1 LAAWES
7 KCRTFKAD
15 KEAIGLSIS
24 QNVSVKNLVKIFEG
38 SGGKKVT
45 AVDNVSLT
53 IEPGE
58 FVTLLGPSGC
68 GKTTI
73 LRMIAGF
80 ENPSSG
86 DVFIGDTRVNT
97 LTPDRRDTAMVFQ
110 SYALFPHLNVFE
122 NVAYGLKIKKM
133 KTEDIR
139 VKVKELLGLVGLADL
154 ETRSPNQLSGGQQQ
168 RVALARALVMEP
180 SVLLFDE
187 PLSNLDA
194 KLRIH
199 MRREIRKIQR
209 QFGITSIYVTHD
221 QAEAMSMSD
230 RIIVMNKGVVEQ
242 MGTPKEVYATPA
254 SQFVADFI
262 GTANIIPST
271 VKALGDGEVEI
282 EALGTSFQIKT
293 DLTLQIGDAVKLIVR
308 PEAVALSRIAGIPA
322 KITSSVFMGSYQDYI
337 ISSYGQN
344 LLVVDPDPANHDT
357 FDADTQVFL
366 VIAPN
371 KLHIV
376 K

>member
-1 LAAWES
+1 MSAS
-7 KCRTFKAD
+7 KSVR
-15 KEAIGLSIS
+15 
-24 QNVSVKNLVKIFEG
+24 VKNLVKVFD
-38 SGGKKVT
+38 SPGGKKVT
-45 AVDNVSLT
+45 AVNNVSLA
-53 IEPGE
+53 IKPGE

-73 LRMIAGF
+73 LRMVAGF

-86 DVFIGDTRVNT
+86 DVFIGDERVNT

-133 KTEDIR
+133 KPEDIR
-139 VKVKELLGLVGLADL
+139 VKVKDLLELVGLSDL

-242 MGTPKEVYATPA
+242 IGTPKEIYATPA
-254 SQFVADFI
+254 TQFVADFI
-262 GTANIIPST
+262 GTANIIPSIVT
-271 VKALGDGEVEI
+271 AIATGEVEI
-282 EALGTSFQIKT
+282 EALGTRFSIKT
-293 DLTLQIGDAVKLIVR
+293 HLVLQQGDAVKLIVR
-308 PEAVALSRIAGIPA
+308 PETVSLSRKAGIPA
-322 KITSSVFMGSYQDYI
+322 EITSSVFMGSYQDYVL
-337 ISSYGQN
+337 SAHNQN
-344 LLVVDPDPANHDT
+344 LLIIDSDPANHET
-357 FDADTQVFL
+357 FQTGEHVFL
-366 VIAPN
+366 GIAPN

>member
-1 LAAWES
+1 MSTS
-7 KCRTFKAD
+7 K
-15 KEAIGLSIS
+15 S
-24 QNVSVKNLVKIFEG
+24 VSVKNLVKTFEG
-38 SGGKKVT
+38 AGGRKVT
-45 AVDNVSLT
+45 AVNNVSLT

-73 LRMIAGF
+73 LRMVAGF
-80 ENPSSG
+80 ENPTSG
-86 DVFIGDTRVNT
+86 DVLIGGERVNT

-133 KTEDIR
+133 KPDDIR
-139 VKVKELLGLVGLADL
+139 AKVTNILALVGLADM
-154 ETRSPNQLSGGQQQ
+154 EGRSPNQLSGGQQQ

-180 SVLLFDE
+180 AVLLFDE

-230 RIIVMNKGVVEQ
+230 RIIVMNKGVIEQ
-242 MGTPKEVYATPA
+242 VGTPKEIYATPA

-262 GTANIIPST
+262 GTANIIPSS
-271 VKALGDGEVEI
+271 VLSCGNGEAEI
-282 EALGTSFQIKT
+282 EALGTRFRVKT
-293 DLTLQIGDAVKLIVR
+293 GLALQKGDAVKLIVR
-308 PEAVALSRIAGIPA
+308 PEAVALSRDSGIPA
-322 KITSSVFMGSYQDYI
+322 EIASSVFMGSYQDYVLSAHDQTLLI
-337 ISSYGQN
+337 IDS
-344 LLVVDPDPANHDT
+344 DPANHET
-357 FDADTQVFL
+357 FDAGEKVFL
-366 VIAPN
+366 GIAPN

>member
-1 LAAWES
+1 MSVS
-7 KCRTFKAD
+7 K
-15 KEAIGLSIS
+15 S
-24 QNVSVKNLVKIFEG
+24 VSVKNLVKIFDG

-73 LRMIAGF
+73 LRMVAGF
-80 ENPSSG
+80 ETPSGG
-86 DVFIGDTRVNT
+86 DVLIGEERVNT

-122 NVAYGLKIKKM
+122 NIAYGLKIKKM
-133 KTEDIR
+133 KTDDIR
-139 VKVKELLGLVGLADL
+139 AKVKEILGLVGLADL
-154 ETRSPNQLSGGQQQ
+154 EGRSPNQLSGGQQQ

-230 RIIVMNKGVVEQ
+230 RIIVMNKGIVEQ
-242 MGTPKEVYATPA
+242 MGTPKEIYATPA

-262 GTANIIPST
+262 GTANIVPAHVIALNSGLAEISSLGAT
-271 VKALGDGEVEI
+271 FHVKTKLALNPGDP
-282 EALGTSFQIKT
+282 
-293 DLTLQIGDAVKLIVR
+293 VKLIVR
-308 PEAVALSRIAGIPA
+308 PEAVKLSRQAGIPA
-322 KITSSVFMGSYQDYI
+322 EITSSVFMGSYQDYLI
-337 ISSYGQN
+337 DSHGQTM
-344 LLVVDPDPANHDT
+344 LLVDQDPANHET
-357 FDADTQVFL
+357 FDSGEQVFL

-371 KLHIV
+371 SLHIV

>member
-1 LAAWES
+1 LSAS
-7 KCRTFKAD
+7 K
-15 KEAIGLSIS
+15 
-24 QNVSVKNLVKIFEG
+24 NVIVNNLVKIFDG

-45 AVDNVSLT
+45 AVDNVSLH

-73 LRMIAGF
+73 LRMVAGF
-80 ENPSSG
+80 ETPTGG
-86 DVFIGDTRVNT
+86 DVLIGGIRVNT

-122 NVAYGLKIKKM
+122 NIAYGLKIKKL
-133 KTEDIR
+133 KTEAIR
-139 VKVKELLGLVGLADL
+139 MKVKEILGLVGLSDL
-154 ETRSPNQLSGGQQQ
+154 EGRSPNQLSGGQQQ

-230 RIIVMNKGVVEQ
+230 RIIVMNKGIVEQ
-242 MGTPKEVYATPA
+242 IGTPKEIYATPA

-262 GTANIIPST
+262 GTANIIPASAGA
-271 VKALGDGEVEI
+271 VKSGMAEI
-282 EALGTSFQIKT
+282 TSLGTIFHVKT
-293 DLTLQIGDAVKLIVR
+293 ALDLNPGDPVKLIVR
-308 PEAVALSRIAGIPA
+308 PEAVTLARQGIVPA
-322 KITSSVFMGSYQDYI
+322 KITSSVFMGSYQDYVIDSHGQTLLI
-337 ISSYGQN
+337 IDQ
-344 LLVVDPDPANHDT
+344 DPANHET
-357 FDADTQVFL
+357 FDAGEQVFL
-366 VIAPN
+366 SIAPN
-371 KLHIV
+371 SLHIV

>member
-1 LAAWES
+1 MSAS
-7 KCRTFKAD
+7 K
-15 KEAIGLSIS
+15 
-24 QNVSVKNLVKIFEG
+24 NVIVKNLVKIFDG

-45 AVDNVSLT
+45 AVDNVSLH

-80 ENPSSG
+80 ETPTGG
-86 DVFIGDTRVNT
+86 DVLIGGERVNT

-122 NVAYGLKIKKM
+122 NIAYGLKIKKM
-133 KTEDIR
+133 KTEAIR
-139 VKVKELLGLVGLADL
+139 AKVKEILGLVGLSDL
-154 ETRSPNQLSGGQQQ
+154 EGRSPNQLSGGQQQ

-242 MGTPKEVYATPA
+242 VGTPKEIYATPA

-262 GTANIIPST
+262 GTANIIPASAGA
-271 VKALGDGEVEI
+271 VNGGMAEI
-282 EALGTSFQIKT
+282 TGLGTVFHVKT
-293 DLTLQIGDAVKLIVR
+293 KLDLAANEPVRLIVR
-308 PEAVALSRIAGIPA
+308 PEAVTLSRQGIIPA
-322 KITSSVFMGSYQDYI
+322 IITSSVFMGSYQDYVI
-337 ISSYGQN
+337 DSHGQT
-344 LLVVDPDPANHDT
+344 LLIVDQDPANHET
-357 FDADTQVFL
+357 FDAGEQVFL
-366 VIAPN
+366 SIAPN
-371 KLHIV
+371 SLHIV

>member
-1 LAAWES
+1 LSTS
-7 KCRTFKAD
+7 K
-15 KEAIGLSIS
+15 
-24 QNVSVKNLVKIFEG
+24 NVSVKNLVKIFEG
-38 SGGKKVT
+38 SGGKKVA

-80 ENPSSG
+80 ENPTSG
-86 DVFIGDTRVNT
+86 DVFIGSERVNT

-122 NVAYGLKIKKM
+122 NISYGLKIKKM
-133 KTEDIR
+133 KSDDIKA
-139 VKVKELLGLVGLADL
+139 KVREILGLVGLAEL

-199 MRREIRKIQR
+199 MRREIRKIQH

-242 MGTPKEVYATPA
+242 MGTPKEIYATPA

-271 VKALGDGEVEI
+271 VTNSSPGEVDVET
-282 EALGTSFQIKT
+282 LGTKFSVKT
-293 DLTLQIGDAVKLIVR
+293 DLILQAGDAVKLIVR
-308 PEAVALSRIAGIPA
+308 PEAVALSRVAGIPA
-322 KITSSVFMGSYQDYI
+322 EITSSVFMGSYQDYI
-337 ISSYGQN
+337 ISSHAQN
-344 LLVVDPDPANHDT
+344 LLIVDPDPANHET
-357 FDADTQVFL
+357 FEAGEQVFL

>member
-1 LAAWES
+1 M
-7 KCRTFKAD
+7 
-15 KEAIGLSIS
+15 SIS
-24 QNVSVKNLVKIFEG
+24 KNVSVKNLVKIFEG

>member
-1 LAAWES
+1 MSAS
-7 KCRTFKAD
+7 K
-15 KEAIGLSIS
+15 S
-24 QNVSVKNLVKIFEG
+24 VSVKNLVKVFDG

-45 AVDNVSLT
+45 AVDNVSLR

-73 LRMIAGF
+73 LRMVAGF
-80 ENPSSG
+80 EIPTSG
-86 DVFIGDTRVNT
+86 DVLIGDERVNT

-122 NVAYGLKIKKM
+122 NIAYGLKIKKM
-133 KTEDIR
+133 KSDDIR
-139 VKVKELLGLVGLADL
+139 TKVKEILGLVGLSEL

-242 MGTPKEVYATPA
+242 IGTPREIYATPA

-262 GTANIIPST
+262 GTANIIPSQVVAVNDDRT
-271 VKALGDGEVEI
+271 EVSALG
-282 EALGTSFQIKT
+282 
-293 DLTLQIGDAVKLIVR
+293 
-308 PEAVALSRIAGIPA
+308 
-322 KITSSVFMGSYQDYI
+322 
-337 ISSYGQN
+337 
-344 LLVVDPDPANHDT
+344 
-357 FDADTQVFL
+357 
-366 VIAPN
+366 
-371 KLHIV
+371 
-376 K
+376 

>member
-1 LAAWES
+1 MSTS
-7 KCRTFKAD
+7 K
-15 KEAIGLSIS
+15 S
-24 QNVSVKNLVKIFEG
+24 VSVKNLVKVFE
-38 SGGKKVT
+38 SAGGRKVT

-73 LRMIAGF
+73 LRMVAGF
-80 ENPSSG
+80 ESPTGG
-86 DVFIGDTRVNT
+86 DVLIGGERVNT

-122 NVAYGLKIKKM
+122 NIAYGLKIKKLPA
-133 KTEDIR
+133 DAIR
-139 VKVKELLGLVGLADL
+139 AKVREILGMVGLSDL
-154 ETRSPNQLSGGQQQ
+154 EARSPNQLSGGQQQ

-230 RIIVMNKGVVEQ
+230 RIIVMNKGIVEQ
-242 MGTPKEVYATPA
+242 IGTPREVYAEPA

-262 GTANIIPST
+262 GTANIVPAT
-271 VKALGDGEVEI
+271 VTGVVDGQAAVSGLGGSFLVK
-282 EALGTSFQIKT
+282 TS
-293 DLTLQIGDAVKLIVR
+293 LPLRPGDPVQLIIR
-308 PEAVALSRIAGIPA
+308 PEAVRLTRRDGIPA
-322 KITSSVFMGSYQDYI
+322 EVVSSVFMGSYQDYV
-337 ISSYGQN
+337 ISSHGHT
-344 LLVVDPDPANHDT
+344 LLIIDQDPANHET
-357 FDADTQVFL
+357 FSAGESVCLTV
-366 VIAPN
+366 APN
-371 KLHIV
+371 SLHLV

>member
-1 LAAWES
+1 MSVS
-7 KCRTFKAD
+7 K
-15 KEAIGLSIS
+15 S
-24 QNVSVKNLVKIFEG
+24 VSVKNLVKIFDS

-73 LRMIAGF
+73 LRMVAGF
-80 ENPSSG
+80 ETPTNG
-86 DVFIGDTRVNT
+86 DVLIGEERVNT

-122 NVAYGLKIKKM
+122 NIAYGLKIKKM

-139 VKVKELLGLVGLADL
+139 AKVKEILGLVGLSEL
-154 ETRSPNQLSGGQQQ
+154 ENRSPNQLSGGQQQ

-262 GTANIIPST
+262 GTANIVPGTIG
-271 VKALGDGEVEI
+271 ALKDGMAEVLS
-282 EALGTSFQIKT
+282 LGTTFHVKT
-293 DLTLQIGDAVKLIVR
+293 ALPLNPGESVKLIVR
-308 PEAVALSRIAGIPA
+308 PEAVKLSRQAGIPA
-322 KITSSVFMGSYQDYI
+322 EITSSVFMGSYQDYLI
-337 ISSYGQN
+337 DSHGQTM
-344 LLVVDPDPANHDT
+344 LLVDQDPANHET
-357 FDADTQVFL
+357 FAAGEQVFL
-366 VIAPN
+366 AVSPN
-371 KLHIV
+371 SLHIV

>member
-1 LAAWES
+1 MSAS
-7 KCRTFKAD
+7 K
-15 KEAIGLSIS
+15 S
-24 QNVSVKNLVKIFEG
+24 VSVTNLVKIFD
-38 SGGKKVT
+38 SAGKKVT
-45 AVDNVSLT
+45 AVDHVSLV
-53 IEPGE
+53 IHPGE

-73 LRMIAGF
+73 LRMVAGF
-80 ENPSSG
+80 ETPTSG
-86 DVFIGDTRVNT
+86 DVLIGDERVNT
-97 LTPDRRDTAMVFQ
+97 LTPDKRDTAMVFQ

-122 NVAYGLKIKKM
+122 NIAYGLKIKKL
-133 KTEDIR
+133 KSDDIKA
-139 VKVKELLGLVGLADL
+139 KVREILGMVGLSEL
-154 ETRSPNQLSGGQQQ
+154 EGRSPNQLSGGQQQ

-242 MGTPKEVYATPA
+242 LGSPKEIYATPA

-262 GTANIIPST
+262 GTANIIPAT
-271 VKALGDGEVEI
+271 VTAASAAGVDV
-282 EALGTSFQIKT
+282 EALGARFRVHSS
-293 DLTLQIGDAVKLIVR
+293 LLLNPGDSVKLIVR
-308 PEAVALSRIAGIPA
+308 PEAVRLSHEGQIPA
-322 KITSSVFMGSYQDYI
+322 TISSSVFMGSYQDYVI
-337 ISSYGQN
+337 DSHGQT
-344 LLVVDPDPANHDT
+344 LLIVDQDPANHTT
-357 FDADTQVFL
+357 FDAGEQVFL
-366 VIAPN
+366 AIAPN
-371 KLHIV
+371 SLHIV

>member
-1 LAAWES
+1 MSTS
-7 KCRTFKAD
+7 K
-15 KEAIGLSIS
+15 
-24 QNVSVKNLVKIFEG
+24 NVSVKNLVKTFEG
-38 SGGKKVT
+38 AGGRKVT
-45 AVDNVSLT
+45 AVNNVSLT

-73 LRMIAGF
+73 LRMVAGF
-80 ENPSSG
+80 ENPTSG
-86 DVFIGDTRVNT
+86 DVLIGGERVNT

-133 KTEDIR
+133 KPDDIR
-139 VKVKELLGLVGLADL
+139 TKVMNILALVGLSDL
-154 ETRSPNQLSGGQQQ
+154 EGRSPNQLSGGQQQ

-230 RIIVMNKGVVEQ
+230 RIIVMNKGVIEQ
-242 MGTPKEVYATPA
+242 VGTPKEIYATPA

-262 GTANIIPST
+262 GTANMISSN
-271 VKALGDGEVEI
+271 VLSCGNGEAEI
-282 EALGTSFQIKT
+282 ETLGTKFRVKT
-293 DLTLQIGDAVKLIVR
+293 SLSLQPGDAVKLIVR
-308 PEAVALSRIAGIPA
+308 PEAVSLSRDSGIPA
-322 KITSSVFMGSYQDYI
+322 EIASSVFMGSYQDYVLSTHGQTLLI
-337 ISSYGQN
+337 IDS
-344 LLVVDPDPANHDT
+344 DPANHET
-357 FDADTQVFL
+357 FDAGEKVFL
-366 VIAPN
+366 GIAPN

>member
-1 LAAWES
+1 MSAS
-7 KCRTFKAD
+7 K
-15 KEAIGLSIS
+15 S
-24 QNVSVKNLVKIFEG
+24 VSVKNLVKVFDG

-45 AVDNVSLT
+45 AVDNVSLR

-73 LRMIAGF
+73 LRMVAGF
-80 ENPSSG
+80 EIPTSG
-86 DVFIGDTRVNT
+86 DVLIGDERVNT

-122 NVAYGLKIKKM
+122 NIAYGLKIKKM
-133 KTEDIR
+133 KSDDIR
-139 VKVKELLGLVGLADL
+139 AKVKEILGLVGLSEL

-230 RIIVMNKGVVEQ
+230 RIIVMNKGVIEQ
-242 MGTPKEVYATPA
+242 VGTPREIYATPA

-262 GTANIIPST
+262 GTANIIPSQVVAVNDDRT
-271 VKALGDGEVEI
+271 EVS
-282 EALGTSFQIKT
+282 ALGTSFHVKT
-293 DLTLQIGDAVKLIVR
+293 GLALQPGDAVKLIVR
-308 PEAVALSRIAGIPA
+308 PEAITLSCDAGISA
-322 KITSSVFMGSYQDYI
+322 TIASSVFMGSYQDYV
-337 ISSYGQN
+337 ISSHGQN
-344 LLVVDPDPANHDT
+344 LLLVDADPANHQT
-357 FDADTQVFL
+357 FEAGEQVFL

>member
-1 LAAWES
+1 MSLS
-7 KCRTFKAD
+7 K
-15 KEAIGLSIS
+15 S
-24 QNVSVKNLVKIFEG
+24 VSVINLVKIFDS

-45 AVDNVSLT
+45 AVDSVSIT
-53 IEPGE
+53 INPGE

-73 LRMIAGF
+73 LRMVAGF
-80 ENPSSG
+80 ETPSSG
-86 DVFIGDTRVNT
+86 DVLIGDERVNT

-122 NVAYGLKIKKM
+122 NIAYGLKIKKM
-133 KTEDIR
+133 KSDDIR
-139 VKVKELLGLVGLADL
+139 AKVKEMLGLVGLADL
-154 ETRSPNQLSGGQQQ
+154 EKRSPNQLSGGQQQ

-180 SVLLFDE
+180 AVLLFDE

-242 MGTPKEVYATPA
+242 MGTPKEIYATPA
-254 SQFVADFI
+254 SEFVADFI

-271 VKALGDGEVEI
+271 VVNAGNGRAEVS
-282 EALGTSFQIKT
+282 ALGTTFTVDTRLKL
-293 DLTLQIGDAVKLIVR
+293 DAGDPVKLIVR
-308 PEAVALSRIAGIPA
+308 PEAVTLSRLSGIPA
-322 KITSSVFMGSYQDYI
+322 EITSSVFMGSYQDYI
-337 ISSYGQN
+337 ISAHGHN
-344 LLVVDPDPANHDT
+344 LLVVDPDPANHET
-357 FDADTQVFL
+357 FEAGEQVFL
-366 VIAPN
+366 VVAPN
-371 KLHIV
+371 CLHIV
-376 K
+376 P